1 MNYNTIQLYF
11 YHQNRKGIFILF
23 KMRDSYANPIKKRI
37 LTAAREYF
45 FTQGYSRATMDDLA
59 AELRMSKK
67 TLYQFFESKHSLLE
81 SVIRDFFQDFH
92 DKIHKILEGEKSK
105 KISVLKQVMS
115 LVQSQVS
122 QFNISAFEDIRK
134 NDPEA
139 WQLINHLEEKLIN
152 SELKKLL
159 QEGKKEGTIHEDIDL
174 DLIVLIILNTIKSVV
189 IPQIVS
195 QLSYSTE
202 EVIDMLAKIVMYG
215 IAKSGDII

>member
-1 MNYNTIQLYF
+1 
-11 YHQNRKGIFILF
+11 
-23 KMRDSYANPIKKRI
+23 MRDSYANPIKKRI

-115 LVQSQVS
+115 LVQFQVS

-174 DLIVLIILNTIKSVV
+174 DLIVLMILNTIKSVV

>member
-174 DLIVLIILNTIKSVV
+174 DLIVLMILNTIKSVV

>member
-1 MNYNTIQLYF
+1 
-11 YHQNRKGIFILF
+11 
-23 KMRDSYANPIKKRI
+23 MRDSYANPIKKRI

-174 DLIVLIILNTIKSVV
+174 DLIVLMILNTIKSVV

>member
-1 MNYNTIQLYF
+1 
-11 YHQNRKGIFILF
+11 
-23 KMRDSYANPIKKRI
+23 MRDSYANPIKKRI

>member
-1 MNYNTIQLYF
+1 
-11 YHQNRKGIFILF
+11 
-23 KMRDSYANPIKKRI
+23 
-37 LTAAREYF
+37 
-45 FTQGYSRATMDDLA
+45 MDDLA

-105 KISVLKQVMS
+105 KISVLKQVMA

-122 QFNISAFEDIRK
+122 QFNILAFEDIRK
-134 NDPEA
+134 NNPEA

-174 DLIVLIILNTIKSVV
+174 DLIVLMILNTIKSVV

>member
-1 MNYNTIQLYF
+1 LNYNTIQLYF

>member
-1 MNYNTIQLYF
+1 
-11 YHQNRKGIFILF
+11 
-23 KMRDSYANPIKKRI
+23 MRDSDTNPIRKKI

-59 AELRMSKK
+59 AELHMSKK
-67 TLYQFFESKHSLLE
+67 TLYQFFESKHSLLD
-81 SVIRDFFQDFH
+81 SVIHNFFQDFH
-92 DKIHKILEGEKSK
+92 DEIDKIIKNKKSK

-122 QFNISAFEDIRK
+122 QFNIWAFEDIRK
-134 NDPEA
+134 NNPEA
-139 WQLINHLEEKLIN
+139 WQLINHMEEKLIN

-159 QEGKKEGTIHEDIDL
+159 QEGKKEGTVRKDVDL
-174 DLIVLIILNTIKSVV
+174 DLIVLMILNTIKSVV

-202 EVIDMLAKIVMYG
+202 EVIDMLAKIVLYG
-215 IAKSGDII
+215 IAKPEDII